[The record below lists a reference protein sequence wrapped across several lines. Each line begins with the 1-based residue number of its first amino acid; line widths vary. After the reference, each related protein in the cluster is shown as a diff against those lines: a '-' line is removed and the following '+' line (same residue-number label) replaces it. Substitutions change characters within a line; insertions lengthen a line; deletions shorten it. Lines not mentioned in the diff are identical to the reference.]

1 MEKTYVM
8 KKIFI
13 LSALLAASV
22 LCVDAQEIDDIYGDG
37 NSDIKLEVVTPAKQV
52 KESKQQ
58 RKQREKE
65 LRALNDSVAHNRAI
79 RGLQNGR
86 WALLADRITVG
97 RMAYT
102 VYNIDSN
109 ANFLLQQNDD
119 GMVQVAYNKMNPG
132 VNGLGGITLKG
143 KVRKVRMET
152 DKKGNI
158 NYSYHISSTE
168 ISAHVTITVYAN
180 SGNACATVDSTFGP
194 GTLTIYGKLVP
205 YNQARH

>member
-13 LSALLAASV
+13 LVTLLATITF
-22 LCVDAQEIDDIYGDG
+22 CVDAQVVDDIYGD
-37 NSDIKLEVVTPAKQV
+37 NNNDVKLEVVTPAKQV
-52 KESKQQ
+52 KETKQE

-65 LRALNDSVAHNRAI
+65 LKALNDSVAHNRAM

-86 WALLADRITVG
+86 WVLLADRITVG

-109 ANFLLQQNDD
+109 ANFLLQQNED
-119 GMVQVAYNKMNPG
+119 GMVQVAYNKMDPG

-143 KVRKVRMET
+143 KAKKVRMET

-158 NYSYHISSTE
+158 NYSYHIISTE

>member
-13 LSALLAASV
+13 LSALLAAST
-22 LCVDAQEIDDIYGDG
+22 LSIDAQVIDDIYGDN
-37 NSDIKLEVVTPAKQV
+37 NSDVKLEVVTPATQV
-52 KESKQQ
+52 KETKQE
-58 RKQREKE
+58 RKKREKE

-86 WALLADRITVG
+86 WVLLADRITVG
-97 RMAYT
+97 RRAYT

-109 ANFLLQQNDD
+109 ANFLLQQDNE
-119 GMVQVAYNKMNPG
+119 GMVQVAYNKINPG
-132 VNGLGGITLKG
+132 VNGLGGITLQG
-143 KVRKVRMET
+143 KVSGVRIET

-158 NYSYHISSTE
+158 NYSYHINSTE
-168 ISAHVTITVYAN
+168 ISAHITVTVYAN
-180 SGNACATVDSTFGP
+180 SGNARAIVDSTFGS

-205 YNQARH
+205 YNHTRH